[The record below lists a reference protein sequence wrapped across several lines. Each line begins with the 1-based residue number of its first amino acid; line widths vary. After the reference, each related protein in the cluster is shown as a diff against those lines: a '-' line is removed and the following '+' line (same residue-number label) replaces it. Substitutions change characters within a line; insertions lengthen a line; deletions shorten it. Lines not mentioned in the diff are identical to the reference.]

1 MHSPKSALTEPK
13 SRGANRSTK
22 AAGKLK
28 VLPEQPELAPGF
40 SKEHDESITT
50 AEDGD
55 DGDIEESDEEQE
67 DVEARI
73 VWTVLLTAFLNQPR

>member
-1 MHSPKSALTEPK
+1 MHSPKLALTEPK

-28 VLPEQPELAPGF
+28 VLPEQPELPAGF
-40 SKEHDESITT
+40 PKEQDDSIATV
-50 AEDGD
+50 EDGD
-55 DGDIEESDEEQE
+55 EGDIEESDEEQE

-73 VWTVLLTAFLNQPR
+73 P